1 MSTRSK
7 IKSILTR
14 WSAFF
19 ASGGVSLD
27 LAVND
32 VDRLIKLIMYDERPA
47 ARAQGYEL
55 GYADAKK
62 DQQTLGIV
70 MEPGV

>member
-1 MSTRSK
+1 
-7 IKSILTR
+7 
-14 WSAFF
+14 
-19 ASGGVSLD
+19 
-27 LAVND
+27 VND
-32 VDRLIKLIMYDERPA
+32 VDRLIKLIMYDERLA